1 MDQTSRRYA
10 VPAALV
16 VALTASACGPF
27 GSSGAASS
35 ATPSATST
43 SASTS
48 AAPAKVTAAD
58 KALTAGAAKLSA
70 AGSAKVDG
78 TIVTKPAGVGAKLTL
93 HFAGAERWSP
103 SQAGTLTLTGVHV
116 GDATVGTATMLV
128 TTDAVYLKLP
138 MLSSVLHKTWAK
150 ISFKSST
157 SFGGIDLGQFAGQAQ
172 QLQPGQYLSMLASS
186 TNVKAVG
193 KATID
198 GVSTSHY
205 TGTVDLQKALAT
217 LPDVP
222 EIWTKL
228 ATSQGLKAVHID
240 AWIDAGHRPRKLVM
254 TLASTAVSLTV
265 NLHLSSY
272 GVKVTVTPPAS
283 SQTLDLTHGLLGLG

>member
-1 MDQTSRRYA
+1 MSDTSRRYA
-10 VPAALV
+10 VPTLALAAL
-16 VALTASACGPF
+16 AATGCGPL
-27 GSSGAASS
+27 GSSSASS
-35 ATPSATST
+35 TSPSTVKS

-48 AAPAKVTAAD
+48 PVPVKATAAD

-93 HFAGAERWSP
+93 HFAGKERWTP
-103 SQAGTLTLTGVHV
+103 SQAADLTLTGVHV
-116 GDATVGTATMLV
+116 GDATVGTARMLA
-128 TTDAVYLKLP
+128 TSQAVYLKLP
-138 MLSSVLHKTWAK
+138 MLSSVLHKQWAK
-150 ISFKSST
+150 ISFKDTT
-157 SFGGIDLGQFAGQAQ
+157 SFGGVDLGQFAGQAQ
-172 QLQPGQYLSMLASS
+172 QLQPGQYLSMLATSA
-186 TNVKAVG
+186 NVKAVG

-198 GVSTSHY
+198 GVSTNHY
-205 TGTVDLQKALAT
+205 KGTVDLQKALAS
-217 LPDVP
+217 LPNVP

-228 ATSQGLKAVHID
+228 ATSEGLKAVHID
-240 AWIDAGHRPRKLVM
+240 AWIDAGHRPRRVTM
-254 TLASTAVSLTV
+254 TLASAALSLTV